1 MQTALDSFR
10 VVFRSPKLTRRLRTV
25 ASQKYQASNCNT
37 KHVVFSFAQM
47 IAHHTRGG
55 CPLRP
60 GNLLATGTMSGP
72 TRPEQGCFLELSR
85 VGAEPYEMAAVNS
98 PERKLTRTFLEDG
111 DIVEFTCQV
120 RSSDGSGNVGFGS
133 CRGEVL
139 PGK

>member
-1 MQTALDSFR
+1 MYVDISVDLTW
-10 VVFRSPKLTRRLRTV
+10 LTRMLSTV
-25 ASQKYQASNCNT
+25 ASQKYQLSNCNT
-37 KHVVFSFAQM
+37 KHAVFSFAQM

-85 VGAEPYEMAAVNS
+85 VGAEAYEMRAVGPSEN
-98 PERKLTRTFLEDG
+98 KLSRTFLEDG
-111 DIVEFTCQV
+111 DIVEFTCQL
-120 RSSDGSGNVGFGS
+120 RPSDGSGNVGFGA
-133 CRGEVL
+133 CRGQVL

>member
-1 MQTALDSFR
+1 ML
-10 VVFRSPKLTRRLRTV
+10 PTV
-25 ASQKYQASNCNT
+25 SSQKYQMSNCNT
-37 KHVVFSFAQM
+37 KYAIFSFAQM

-85 VGAEPYEMAAVNS
+85 VGTEAYEMAAVGAS
-98 PERKLTRTFLEDG
+98 ESKISRTFLEDG
-111 DIVEFTCQV
+111 DVVEFTCQV
-120 RSSDGSGNVGFGS
+120 RSSDGSGNVGFGA
-133 CRGEVL
+133 CRGKVL